1 MILNKSLKQDE
12 FSKDMY
18 NICRQLEEKDVALAS
33 KDVALASKDDALA
46 SKDVALASKDTIL
59 TFMRDKLADANLR
72 YLVALGN
79 ISIRGVLESMEK
91 DSVYLETK
99 EYLRKYRTQ
108 EDKHTV
114 SRRVVWE
121 AILKDPEKSS
131 RFPNLKRLEI
141 DKINVVDNI
150 VSIHSS
156 SSKGIHNATFKEV
169 LIDLDSF
176 SRNEVSSSYN

>member
-1 MILNKSLKQDE
+1 
-12 FSKDMY
+12 
-18 NICRQLEEKDVALAS
+18 
-33 KDVALASKDDALA
+33 
-46 SKDVALASKDTIL
+46 
-59 TFMRDKLADANLR
+59 MREKLADANLR
-72 YLVALGN
+72 YLVALGD

-99 EYLRKYRTQ
+99 KYLKKNLTQ
-108 EDKHTV
+108 EVKHTI
-114 SRRVVWE
+114 SRRIVWE
-121 AILKDPEKSS
+121 AIFKDPEKSS

-141 DKINVVDNI
+141 DKKINVVDNI
-150 VSIHSS
+150 VNIHSS